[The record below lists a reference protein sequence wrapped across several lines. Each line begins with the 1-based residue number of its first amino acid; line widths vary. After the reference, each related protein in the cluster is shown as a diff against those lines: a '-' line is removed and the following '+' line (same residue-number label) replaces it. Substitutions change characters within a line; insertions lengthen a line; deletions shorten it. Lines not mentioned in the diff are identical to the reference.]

1 MTPLPK
7 IFLRVPISHRAL
19 HDLAAGRPENSLSAM
34 RAAIDRG
41 YGIELDVQSAS
52 DGTPMVFH
60 DYKLGRLTGE
70 KGLVNQR
77 TPAELEQIP
86 LAGSTHGDTIPS
98 LAQVLDLVA
107 GRVPLLIEIK
117 DQDGALG
124 PDTGALEAATAKELA
139 GYDGPVAVMSFN
151 PHSVAEFNK
160 LAPHVPVGLTTGR
173 FSAKN
178 WPIVS
183 KNRLS
188 RLADIHDFEDS
199 GASFISH
206 RADALSSPAVTR
218 LKAEGVPILC
228 WTTRT
233 PAADAK
239 ARKIADNVTF
249 ERYLPAIPAE

>member
-7 IFLRVPISHRAL
+7 IFLRVPIAHRAL

-41 YGIELDVQSAS
+41 YGIELDLQAAS

-60 DYKLGRLTGE
+60 DYKLSRLTGE

-77 TPAELEQIP
+77 TASELNQIG
-86 LAGSTHGDTIPS
+86 LTGSTHGDTIPT

-124 PDTGALEAATAKELA
+124 PDTGALEAATARELET
-139 GYDGPVAVMSFN
+139 YQGPVAVMSFN
-151 PHSVAEFNK
+151 PHSVAEFNR

-173 FSAKN
+173 FSIKN
-178 WPIVS
+178 WPIVA
-183 KNRLS
+183 KKRLS
-188 RLADIHDFEDS
+188 RLANIHDFEDS

-206 RADALSSPAVTR
+206 RADALGTAPVR
-218 LKAEGVPILC
+218 KLKAEGVPILC

-239 ARKIADNVTF
+239 ARRIADNVTF
-249 ERYLPAIPAE
+249 ESYLPVIPVE